1 MHRVIVLIP
10 ARYGSTRFPGK
21 PIAKINGKEMI
32 LHVIENCLKA
42 GFDYAVVTDD
52 AKIESVVRDNNYEV
66 VRVDDDV
73 ETGSERIALAYKRFF
88 AEKNYDYIV
97 NVQGDEPLLRAQDI
111 QKVVE
116 SHMKSGLD
124 IGTAIRINENFE
136 DYNNPNIVKCV
147 YAKSGKAMYF
157 SRSSISHQQEFKQ
170 FNQHIGIY
178 SYKAQAL
185 LKFANSKQTFLEK
198 IEDVELLR
206 ALEIGLKIKTLN
218 LEGDSFSVDTL
229 EDYHRAKDKLRKDR
243 IFKKY
248 K

>member
-185 LKFANSKQTFLEK
+185 LKFVDYPVSELEK
-198 IEDVELLR
+198 SERLEQLR
-206 ALEIGLKIKTLN
+206 ALDNGLEINITQLEVDLIGVDNPEDIKKVEKVL
-218 LEGDSFSVDTL
+218 L
-229 EDYHRAKDKLRKDR
+229 
-243 IFKKY
+243 
-248 K
+248 